1 MIRRLFKWFGLL
13 VLIMIVAVLG
23 LRYYFIIKPV
33 EYPINFDA
41 NWNSGPLVHIL
52 PTVNY
57 ERILI
62 KTSFKEPLAAPPILE
77 INGRHRIMGTPTD
90 TDGRF
95 WQFDA
100 QGLEPDTE
108 YRLVLKDNAGQP
120 MTDVWPLKTFPA
132 PGSTPE
138 KLRLLIFTGLGGH
151 DVHIEWFKTGP
162 LPLHIRHKLLNKA
175 LSFRPDALISS
186 GDQIY
191 YDLLYDKSAKV
202 MGDSPRSKYHVGE
215 FDRNAPILGGE
226 NESVLKRAV
235 DPQIAYLYGVACRS
249 VPTFFL
255 LDDHDYF
262 ENDIAQKGDGIEIKI
277 LLLAWRSPFY
287 KGGVSFPPD
296 DFMLDLGRS
305 AQKLY
310 LPEFLPV
317 ESRPLNLP
325 ATGAPDWAPGVSECY
340 GTLQYGKLFEGLLY
354 ESRRYTSLSGKNAVM
369 IHPDAESWLVDRM
382 KKEEAVHVVNLP
394 ATIFGWS
401 AGKWMEWYPDVRD
414 ETGSLTKDLPKYK
427 WQPGWFSQHN
437 RLLAA
442 ASGMQH
448 TLPLFICGDIH
459 DQAEGWI
466 KKSGDLD
473 LSANP
478 IISVASGSLGTGP
491 RAFPSSFRGLVAE
504 PPNDIVMDEKLPSLE
519 KNGFVIADFT
529 TQSVVIKFYAWRP
542 PEPIEAIENL
552 KPHHVINLKVLQ

>member
-1 MIRRLFKWFGLL
+1 MIRKLLKWVGVLLL
-13 VLIMIVAVLG
+13 VLLAVIVG
-23 LRYYFIIKPV
+23 LRLYFTYKSV
-33 EYPINFDA
+33 DYPINYDA
-41 NWNSGPLVHIL
+41 AWESGPLVHIL
-52 PTVNY
+52 PTVNH

-62 KTSFKEPLAAPPILE
+62 KTSFQEPLVAPPVLE
-77 INGRHRIMGTPTD
+77 IDGRNKIAGTRTD
-90 TDGRF
+90 TNGRF

-100 QGLEPDTE
+100 QGLKPDTE
-108 YRLVLKDNAGQP
+108 YRLVLKNKADQAL
-120 MTDVWPLKTFPA
+120 TDTWPLKTFPA
-132 PGSTPE
+132 PDSTPE

-162 LPLHIRHKLLNKA
+162 LPLNVRHKLLNKA
-175 LSFRPDALISS
+175 LSFKPDALISS

-191 YDLLYDKSAKV
+191 YDLLYDKSAQV
-202 MGDSPRSKYHVGE
+202 MGGSPRSRAHVGR
-215 FDRNAPILGGE
+215 FDRNAPALGGE
-226 NESVLKRAV
+226 NEAVLKRAV

-262 ENDIAQKGDGIEIKI
+262 ENDIAQKEDGIEIKL

-310 LPEFLPV
+310 LPEFLPAK
-317 ESRPLNLP
+317 SRPQDLP
-325 ATGAPDWAPGVSECY
+325 ATNAPDRAPGVSECY
-340 GTLQYGKLFEGLLY
+340 GTLHYGKLFEGLLY
-354 ESRRYTSLSGKNAVM
+354 ESRRYTSLTGEYAVM
-369 IHPDAESWLVDRM
+369 IHSDAENWLIDRM
-382 KKEEAVHVVNLP
+382 KKEEAAHVVNLP

-414 ETGSLTKDLPKYK
+414 ETGNLTKTLPKYK
-427 WQPGWFSQHN
+427 WQPGWFFQHN
-437 RLLAA
+437 RILAA
-442 ASGMQH
+442 ASGMKH

-466 KKSGDLD
+466 SKSGDLD

-478 IISVASGSLGTGP
+478 VISVASGSLGTGP
-491 RAFPSSFRGLVAE
+491 RAFPSAFRGLAAE
-504 PPNDIVMDEKLPSLE
+504 PPSDIVMDEKLPSLE

-529 TQSVVIKFYAWRP
+529 PDSVVIKYYAWRP
-542 PEPIEAIENL
+542 PEPIEAIEKL
-552 KPHHVINLKVLQ
+552 KPHHVISLKVP